1 MAKPRSTLSV
11 FVFWSQVF
19 AHAHVAFTP
28 LRPRLYPLYLLIAS
42 LEFANVVYELRRTWG
57 HYLDTPPDY
66 VMFTI
71 NTFRLIF
78 QIHVLETLL

>member
-1 MAKPRSTLSV
+1 MAAPRSTISV

-19 AHAHVAFTP
+19 VYAHIMFTP

-42 LEFANVVYELRRTWG
+42 LEFGNVLYELRRTWE
-57 HYLDTPPDY
+57 HLDTPSDY
-66 VMFTI
+66 VMFTL

-78 QIHVLETLL
+78 QIHVIETLL